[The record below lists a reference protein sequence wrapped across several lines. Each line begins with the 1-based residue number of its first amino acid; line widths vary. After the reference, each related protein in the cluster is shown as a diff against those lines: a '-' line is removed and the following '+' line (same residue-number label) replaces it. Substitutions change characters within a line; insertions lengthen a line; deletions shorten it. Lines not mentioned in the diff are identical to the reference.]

1 MAIFEFSQEFLDV
14 RKVTEYFEIEA
25 DSLEEAKAMVKKV
38 SNLQDIEYAE
48 LVDSKDDTDWDN
60 PYDAYDNREILAIY
74 DAEGN
79 ERKEW

>member
-38 SNLQDIEYAE
+38 SNLQDVEDAE

-60 PYDAYDNREILAIY
+60 PDDAYDNREILAIY